1 MGGQGLLQ
9 LLQGKGH
16 LTSFVSLCPLPTQGG
31 ASSGLKTHKRNTN
44 YSHTV
49 GCFAAIER
57 NGAGN
62 MLHIRPSERSPYYAI
77 PLIPIE
83 IGGEWLPR
91 SRKRGDREVATAS
104 KNESP
109 SGVMKML

>member
-1 MGGQGLLQ
+1 
-9 LLQGKGH
+9 
-16 LTSFVSLCPLPTQGG
+16 
-31 ASSGLKTHKRNTN
+31 
-44 YSHTV
+44 
-49 GCFAAIER
+49 
-57 NGAGN
+57 